1 MKNDQLDET
10 NPNMSSIHMTNVSNI
25 SNMELLASFDKMNS
39 EIIWE
44 NNSDYFPT
52 SPKVFNNALEHP
64 CISL

>member
-10 NPNMSSIHMTNVSNI
+10 NPNIPFVFMFDHSKCL
-25 SNMELLASFDKMNS
+25 NMELLASFDKMNS

-52 SPKVFNNALEHP
+52 SPKVLN
-64 CISL
+64 